1 MRINL
6 PEYSFTLEKKDCPL
20 SLASAEPC
28 TSAGVKEPHR
38 LSGKACEKE
47 NLDQAVCLTWIIPL
61 EVDLM
66 KVWVIREEEEG
77 KAEKE
82 GRSTDQYF
90 KHNPLTRAWGW
101 RGARRLV

>member
-6 PEYSFTLEKKDCPL
+6 PEYNFTLEKKDSPL

-28 TSAGVKEPHR
+28 TAAGVKEPHR

-47 NLDQAVCLTWIIPL
+47 NLDRIVCLTQ
-61 EVDLM
+61 M
-66 KVWVIREEEEG
+66 KVWVIREEEEW

-82 GRSTDQYF
+82 GRDTDQYF
-90 KHNPLTRAWGW
+90 KHNQLTRAWGW